1 MKFADFE
8 KSQKFN
14 AKSNSRTT
22 TKSNLTIVCSSK
34 CKRIEISKELHN
46 YFDNYDKIGF
56 SFDDK
61 SSVLYV
67 FADDEGIPVKTAK
80 NKAVIYNAALVAE
93 IIERFSLDFEER
105 TSISFERYDVLE
117 DDERVVYFIM
127 ND

>member
-46 YFDNYDKIGF
+46 YFDNYEKIGF

-67 FADDEGIPVKTAK
+67 YADDEGIPVKTAK
-80 NKAVIYNAALVAE
+80 NKTVIYNAALVSE
-93 IIERFSLDFEER
+93 IIEKFSLDFKDR
-105 TSISFERYDVLE
+105 TSISFENYGTL
-117 DDERVVYFIM
+117 DDNDSVVYFII

>member
-14 AKSNSRTT
+14 AKCNSRTT

-46 YFDNYDKIGF
+46 YFDNYEKIGF

-67 FADDEGIPVKTAK
+67 YADDEGIPVKTTK
-80 NKAVIYNAALVAE
+80 NKAVIYNAALVTE
-93 IIERFSLDFEER
+93 IIEKFSLDFEER
-105 TSISFERYDVLE
+105 TSISFENYGTLDDNDSVL
-117 DDERVVYFIM
+117 YFII
-127 ND
+127 NN

>member
-34 CKRIEISKELHN
+34 CKRIEISKELHD

-56 SFDDK
+56 SFFVK

-67 FADDEGIPVKTAK
+67 FADDEGIPVKTTK
-80 NKAVIYNAALVAE
+80 NKAVIYNAALVSE
-93 IIERFSLDFEER
+93 IIEKFSLDFQER
-105 TSISFERYDVLE
+105 TSISFERYEVLE
-117 DDERVVYFIM
+117 DDERIIFFKI
-127 ND
+127 N

>member
-14 AKSNSRTT
+14 AKCNSRTT
-22 TKSNLTIVCSSK
+22 IKSNLTIVCSSK

-46 YFDNYDKIGF
+46 YFDNYEKIGF

-67 FADDEGIPVKTAK
+67 YADDEGIPVKTAK

-93 IIERFSLDFEER
+93 IIDRFSLDFQER

-117 DDERVVYFIM
+117 DDERVVFFKI
-127 ND
+127 N

>member
-34 CKRIEISKELHN
+34 CKRIEISKELHD
-46 YFDNYDKIGF
+46 YFDNYEKIGF
-56 SFDDK
+56 SFDDE

-67 FADDEGIPVKTAK
+67 YADDEGIPVKTAK
-80 NKAVIYNAALVAE
+80 NKAVIYNAALVSE
-93 IIERFSLDFEER
+93 IIEKFSLDFQER
-105 TSISFERYDVLE
+105 TSISFERYEVLE
-117 DDERVVYFIM
+117 DDERVVFFNIR
-127 ND
+127 

>member
-14 AKSNSRTT
+14 AKNNGKTT

-34 CKRIEISKELHN
+34 CKRIEISKELHD
-46 YFDNYDKIGF
+46 YFDNYEKIGF

-61 SSVLYV
+61 ASVLYV
-67 FADDEGIPVKTAK
+67 YADDEGIPVKTAK
-80 NKAVIYNAALVAE
+80 NKAVIYNAALVTE
-93 IIERFSLDFEER
+93 IIEKFSLDFEER
-105 TSISFERYDVLE
+105 TSISFERYNVLE
-117 DDERVVYFIM
+117 DDERVVYFII